1 MKKTSTYLPSIM
13 LSVLLV
19 FSLMISAAVLL
30 MDLNFTAGKLKNM
43 ASENNIVSKIY
54 VEIEKYYKDKFNSSG
69 IPGNVYMDA
78 INDSYLKNCEEIY
91 IEAAF
96 EALNGNGKMNVTVPK
111 NKELENSITDFFFD
125 FAEKNNYQKDEKFE
139 TKLNS
144 AKENAYFTIGS
155 FCDVYKFSTMS
166 GHGVLPKLAKLY
178 SNRMILTVC
187 SIAVTVII
195 FLMLL
200 VVNRK
205 NKATALYWYGTSC
218 AVAGLLGSIPG
229 IYLVATKF
237 FDSFSIK
244 QAPVFTAFT
253 SFMYKYS
260 GYFIAVHISFIV
272 LGAIFFVVYGLVKE
286 R

>member
-1 MKKTSTYLPSIM
+1 
-13 LSVLLV
+13 
-19 FSLMISAAVLL
+19 
-30 MDLNFTAGKLKNM
+30 
-43 ASENNIVSKIY
+43 
-54 VEIEKYYKDKFNSSG
+54 
-69 IPGNVYMDA
+69 MDA

-139 TKLNS
+139 AKLNS

-218 AVAGLLGSIPG
+218 TVAGLLGSIPG

>member
-1 MKKTSTYLPSIM
+1 MKKTSTYLPSII

-43 ASENNIVSKIY
+43 ASENNIDSKIY

-139 TKLNS
+139 AKLNS

-195 FLMLL
+195 FFMLL

-218 AVAGLLGSIPG
+218 TVAGLLGSIPG

>member
-1 MKKTSTYLPSIM
+1 MKKTSTYLPSII

-43 ASENNIVSKIY
+43 ASENNIDSKIY

-139 TKLNS
+139 AKLNS

-200 VVNRK
+200 VVKRK

-218 AVAGLLGSIPG
+218 TVAGLLGSIPG